1 MDDLQ
6 RFGSE
11 EAAGP
16 DADDDAAIEAPPQ
29 IGTDERRMHVRAY
42 NYWASLLRDRA
53 YPGIEDLDPGN
64 IEDFGPHSVLLDFTG
79 GINDP
84 AIAWLG
90 PKLREECDIDGAI
103 ETVAEVPNRSLLS
116 RLTDHYMQ
124 IIANQAPVG
133 FEAEFVNHRGSNTMY
148 RGILMPL
155 SSDDDT
161 IDFIYGVINWK
172 EVADAETQSNLR
184 AAVDRELAAPLA
196 AAGSAVPVWA
206 DGPGSGAADAYR
218 PAGEAGELPVADATF
233 MASDEYD
240 EASTIPFEAPE
251 TLADH
256 LAIARASAEQVKNA
270 NQRSRAALYQTL
282 ARAYDFARNA
292 EADREGYRE
301 LLDDAGISQQ
311 ARAPMTPVVKLVFGA
326 DYDKTRL
333 TEFAAALAH
342 GKREDV
348 AEGGFGTYL
357 ESYEGGL
364 KAIVAA
370 ERAARRPAQ
379 APDRLEKACETLR
392 EARIQDF
399 VTLENDQGGNE
410 EFTLLMA
417 RRIPNGRFAVI
428 GAVPYDKTLTERA
441 IRKLAG

>member
-6 RFGSE
+6 RFGSD

-16 DADDDAAIEAPPQ
+16 DVDDDAAIEAPPH
-29 IGTDERRMHVRAY
+29 IGADERRMHVRAY

-53 YPGIEDLDPGN
+53 YPGIEDLDPAN

-90 PKLREECDIDGAI
+90 AKLREECDIDGAI

-133 FEAEFVNHRGSNTMY
+133 FEAEFVNHRGCNTMY

-172 EVADAETQSNLR
+172 EVADAETQNNLR
-184 AAVDRELAAPLA
+184 AAVGRELAAPFA
-196 AAGSAVPVWA
+196 AAGGGVPVWA
-206 DGPGSGAADAYR
+206 DGPAGGAFDGYR
-218 PAGEAGELPVADATF
+218 PEGEG
-233 MASDEYD
+233 DETSPARFD
-240 EASTIPFEAPE
+240 SPE

-256 LAIARASAEQVKNA
+256 LAIARASAEQARNA
-270 NQRSRAALYQTL
+270 DQRSRAALYRTL

-311 ARAPMTPVVKLVFGA
+311 ARAPMTPIVKLVFGA

-348 AEGGFGTYL
+348 AEGDFGAYL

-379 APDRLEKACETLR
+379 APDRLAQACETLR

-399 VTLENDQGGNE
+399 VTLDDDHGGDE

-428 GAVPYDKTLTERA
+428 GAVPYEKTLTERA